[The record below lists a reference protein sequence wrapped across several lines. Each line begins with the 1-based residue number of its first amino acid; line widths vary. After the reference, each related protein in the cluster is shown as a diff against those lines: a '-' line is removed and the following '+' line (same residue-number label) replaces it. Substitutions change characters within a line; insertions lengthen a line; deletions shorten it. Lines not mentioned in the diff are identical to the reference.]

1 MARATFGA
9 GCFWYPQHFYDQI
22 PGVTE
27 TQVGYMG
34 GTKPQ
39 PTYEEVCHTPT
50 GHAEVIQVDYD
61 PTLVS
66 YDELL
71 ELFWRMHD
79 PAQIDGQGDDAGSQC
94 RSVIFVHED
103 SQAAA
108 ARTSK
113 EAEAASGRHDG
124 PITTTLLPAQK
135 FWVAEDY
142 HQKYFARLDR
152 PSVFALLSE
161 KLSDWLARRKS
172 S

>member
-39 PTYEEVCHTPT
+39 PTYEEVCHAPT

-103 SQAAA
+103 GQAAA

-124 PITTTLLPAQK
+124 PITTTILPAQK

>member
-27 TQVGYMG
+27 TQVGYLG

-39 PTYEEVCHTPT
+39 PTSEEVCHTPT
-50 GHAEVIQVDYD
+50 GHAEVIQIDYD

-79 PAQIDGQGDDAGSQC
+79 PAQIDGQGDDAGSQY

-103 SQAAA
+103 GQAAA

-113 EAEAASGRHDG
+113 EAEAASDRHAG
-124 PITTTLLPAQK
+124 LITTTILQAQK
-135 FWVAEDY
+135 FWKAEDY

-152 PSVFALLSE
+152 PSVFAVLSG
-161 KLSDWLARRKS
+161 KLSDWLSRRNS

>member
-79 PAQIDGQGDDAGSQC
+79 PAQIDGQGTM
-94 RSVIFVHED
+94 R
-103 SQAAA
+103 
-108 ARTSK
+108 
-113 EAEAASGRHDG
+113 AASAG
-124 PITTTLLPAQK
+124 P
-135 FWVAEDY
+135 
-142 HQKYFARLDR
+142 
-152 PSVFALLSE
+152 
-161 KLSDWLARRKS
+161 
-172 S
+172 